1 MRRATK
7 RSEELAGAEELERIR
22 KVFQFVQ
29 KPKEI
34 ARHLSRFVI
43 GQREAKKALSV
54 ALCDHYAHVALELSG
69 RRFPFYQ
76 KQNILLIGPTGV
88 GKTHLIRSAAEYL
101 RVPFVKADATKFSE
115 TGYVGADV
123 EEIVRDLVRV
133 SEPNSELAAYGIV
146 YVDEI
151 DKLATS
157 KGGFVGRDVSGRG
170 VQANLLKLLEDGEV
184 RLFGESRAG
193 GGEKMKNGSS
203 FRTISTRN
211 ILFVASGA
219 FSGLPEVVGRRLA
232 REGVRIPKSA
242 TVDWFLM
249 RATTADFVAY
259 GLEPEFIGRLPV
271 RVVCHALGEKELY
284 EVLRRS
290 ESSLLRQ
297 YCHIFGAY
305 GIELDFEDGALR
317 KVAELAA
324 REQMGARGLATV
336 LERIFRDIKFEAPS
350 AGVKRLKI
358 SEGVVEN
365 PRLAL
370 EGWKEAG

>member
-1 MRRATK
+1 MA
-7 RSEELAGAEELERIR
+7 ELDRVREIFR
-22 KVFQFVQ
+22 FVQ
-29 KPKEI
+29 KPREI

-69 RRFPFYQ
+69 QRFPFYQ

-133 SEPNSELAAYGIV
+133 SQPNSELAAYGIV

-157 KGGFVGRDVSGRG
+157 RNLMVGRDVSGRG
-170 VQANLLKLLEDGEV
+170 VQANLLKLLEDGDV
-184 RLFGESRAG
+184 RLFVERRG
-193 GGEKMKNGSS
+193 GGGTTADSNGTNSS
-203 FRTISTRN
+203 TFTTINTRN

-219 FSGLPEVVGRRLA
+219 FSGLPEIIRR
-232 REGVRIPKSA
+232 RMEGAGERIPKGA
-242 TVDWFLM
+242 EADWFLS
-249 RATTADFVAY
+249 RATTTDFVAY

-271 RVVCHALGEKELY
+271 RVVCHALGERDLF

-297 YCHIFGAY
+297 YCHIFRAY
-305 GIELDFEDGALR
+305 GIELEFEEGAMR
-317 KVAELAA
+317 RVAAMAA
-324 REQMGARGLATV
+324 LEQTGARGLATV
-336 LERIFRDIKFEAPS
+336 LERVFRDIKFEAPS
-350 AGVKRLKI
+350 LGVKHLKI
-358 SEGVVEN
+358 TEEVIEN
-365 PRLAL
+365 PSIVFR
-370 EGWKEAG
+370 EFRSRK